1 MLTVEFLPKTLFRLK
16 PGKGKR
22 TARKGLHAH
31 FKKVFGYIFF
41 EAKFFSH
48 KSRTE

>member
-16 PGKGKR
+16 QEKG
-22 TARKGLHAH
+22 TARKDLHAQ

-48 KSRTE
+48 KSCTE